1 MTTKPNRRPI
11 LNPRYKGAS
20 PEEVAKAL
28 LRKWGPSPQGAENA
42 DKPSPDEEA
51 EVA

>member
-1 MTTKPNRRPI
+1 MTDKPHFPI

-28 LRKWGPSPQGAENA
+28 MRNW
-42 DKPSPDEEA
+42 DKRGSLPEKRESEPEHDDEP

>member
-1 MTTKPNRRPI
+1 MTINSNRPTI

-28 LRKWGPSPQGAENA
+28 LRKWGDSPE
-42 DKPSPDEEA
+42 DKQSDPGTDPKDEPEA
-51 EVA
+51 A